1 VFTQHHNE
9 LVKDELL
16 VEQLG
21 FECSNSEQRA
31 VESERDVE
39 AMKKAEYMMNHIGER
54 FDGIISSVNKFGFFV
69 RLPNTV
75 EGLVHVSNLPG
86 YFEFDADRYTL
97 VKRGSN
103 IKYKLGQKVK
113 VRLKSADKIKQTI
126 DFVID

>member
-1 VFTQHHNE
+1 
-9 LVKDELL
+9 
-16 VEQLG
+16 
-21 FECSNSEQRA
+21 
-31 VESERDVE
+31 
-39 AMKKAEYMMNHIGER
+39 M
-54 FDGIISSVNKFGFFV
+54 KFGFFV

-86 YFEFDADRYTL
+86 YFEFDADHYTL

-103 IKYKLGQKVK
+103 LKFKLGQKVK